1 MWRASDPRRGFGT
14 RQVVLAARDFAMDL
28 EFHQLDER
36 YAHLRLRRP
45 ERERRLLGSLAEKGQ
60 QVPIVVVP
68 LFEAPGRYQL
78 IDGHKRARLLR
89 RLGADTIEATVWD
102 MSESEALLLD
112 RALRTADAET
122 AIEQGWLL
130 QELRNL
136 PLSHEDLAKRF
147 DRSVVWVSQRLALV
161 QVLPKPVQEH
171 VRAGRI
177 PAPAAMKYLVPLA
190 RAKREDCEVLS
201 EAIAKH
207 QLTSREVG
215 ELYKAWR
222 DGSRDV
228 RRRVLESPELF
239 LRAQRELEEAHPV
252 EVRAADALLRDLDL
266 VGKLARRA
274 ERKWREGSAVMQPEE
289 RAEVRQC
296 LEQALLDL
304 GRLSRRISEEEA
316 GAEPAHAD
324 NDPGTAPEGH
334 RQAGDRADAE
344 GVTRGGP
351 ECHPV
356 GLGHA
361 AALQPNGQGRA
372 APAGD
377 PGALRFLRG
386 QSDPGP

>member
-1 MWRASDPRRGFGT
+1 
-14 RQVVLAARDFAMDL
+14 MDL
-28 EFHQLDER
+28 EFHQLDAR

-45 ERERRLLGSLAEKGQ
+45 ERERRLLASLAEKGQ
-60 QVPIVVVP
+60 QVPIVVVA
-68 LFEAPGRYQL
+68 LLEDPGRYQL
-78 IDGHKRARLLR
+78 IDGHKRVRLLQ
-89 RLGADTIEATVWD
+89 RLGADTIQATVWD

-112 RALRTADAET
+112 RSLRAADAET

-147 DRSVVWVSQRLALV
+147 DRSVGWVSQRLALI
-161 QVLPKPVQEH
+161 QVLPASVQEH

-177 PAPAAMKYLVPLA
+177 PAHAAMKYLVPMA
-190 RAKREDCEVLS
+190 RAKRDDCEVLS
-201 EAIAKH
+201 QAIAEH

-215 ELYKAWR
+215 DLYKAWR

-252 EVRAADALLRDLDL
+252 EVRAADGLLRDLAL
-266 VGKLARRA
+266 VGRLARRA
-274 ERKWREGSAVMQPEE
+274 ERQWREASAVMQGEE
-289 RAEVRQC
+289 REEVRQC

-304 GRLSRRISEEEA
+304 GRLAGLIHEEDA

-324 NDPGTAPEGH
+324 DDPGAAPEGC
-334 RQAGDRADAE
+334 RQAGDCADAE
-344 GVTRGGP
+344 GLARGGSGGD
-351 ECHPV
+351 PV
-356 GLGHA
+356 GLGGA
-361 AALQPNGQGRA
+361 ASLQPSGESRA
-372 APAGD
+372 APAGG

>member
-1 MWRASDPRRGFGT
+1 ME
-14 RQVVLAARDFAMDL
+14 L
-28 EFHQLDER
+28 EFHQIDVR
-36 YAHLRLRRP
+36 YEHLRLRRP
-45 ERERRLLGSLAEKGQ
+45 ERERRLLASLATNGQ
-60 QVPIVVVP
+60 QAPVVVVP
-68 LFEAPGRYQL
+68 LFESPGRYQL
-78 IDGHKRARLLR
+78 IDGHKRARLMR
-89 RLGADTIEATVWD
+89 RLGADTIHATVWD

-147 DRSVVWVSQRLALV
+147 DRSPGWVSQRLALV

-177 PAPAAMKYLVPLA
+177 PAQAAMKYLVPLA

-207 QLTSREVG
+207 HLTSREVG
-215 ELYKAWR
+215 DLYKAWR

-228 RRRVLESPELF
+228 RQRVLSSPELF

-252 EVRAADALLRDLDL
+252 EVRAADALLQDIDL

-274 ERKWREGSAVMQPEE
+274 ERKWREGSAVMTPAEREE
-289 RAEVRQC
+289 VTLC
-296 LEQALLDL
+296 LEQALLDMV
-304 GRLSRRISEEEA
+304 RLKRRIDEEDA
-316 GAEPAHAD
+316 GAEPAHAND
-324 NDPGTAPEGH
+324 DPGAAQEGCG
-334 RQAGDRADAE
+334 QASDRADAE
-344 GVTRGGP
+344 GLARGGSGGDP
-351 ECHPV
+351 I
-356 GLGHA
+356 GLGDA
-361 AALQPNGQGRA
+361 ARLQPSGDRRA

-377 PGALRFLRG
+377 PRAVRFVRG
-386 QSDPGP
+386 KSGPGP

>member
-1 MWRASDPRRGFGT
+1 
-14 RQVVLAARDFAMDL
+14 MDL

-45 ERERRLLGSLAEKGQ
+45 ERERRLLASLAEKGQ

-89 RLGADTIEATVWD
+89 RLGADTIQATVWD

-112 RALRTADAET
+112 HALRTADAET

-136 PLSHEDLAKRF
+136 PLSHEEMAQRF
-147 DRSVVWVSQRLALV
+147 DRSVGWVSQRLSLV
-161 QVLPKPVQEH
+161 QVLPKAVQEH

-177 PAPAAMKYLVPLA
+177 PAQAAMKYLVPLA

-207 QLTSREVG
+207 HLTSREVG

-296 LEQALLDL
+296 LEQALWDL

-316 GAEPAHAD
+316 GAEPAHTD
-324 NDPGTAPEGH
+324 NDLGTAPEGH
-334 RQAGDRADAE
+334 RQAGDRTDAE

-361 AALQPNGQGRA
+361 AVLQPSGQSGA

>member
-1 MWRASDPRRGFGT
+1 
-14 RQVVLAARDFAMDL
+14 MDL

-45 ERERRLLGSLAEKGQ
+45 ERERRLLASLAEKGQ

-68 LFEAPGRYQL
+68 LFEAPGRYQV

-89 RLGADTIEATVWD
+89 RLGADTIQATVWD

-112 RALRTADAET
+112 RALRTAEAET
-122 AIEQGWLL
+122 ALEQGWLL

-136 PLSHEDLAKRF
+136 PLSQEQLAKRF
-147 DRSVVWVSQRLALV
+147 DRSVGWVSQRLALV
-161 QVLPKPVQEH
+161 QILPKPVQEH
-171 VRAGRI
+171 VRSGRI
-177 PAPAAMKYLVPLA
+177 PAQAAMKYLVPLA
-190 RAKREDCEVLS
+190 RAQRDDCEVLS

-207 QLTSREVG
+207 RLSSREVG
-215 ELYKAWR
+215 ELYQAWR

-239 LRAQRELEEAHPV
+239 LRAQRELEQAHPV
-252 EVRAADALLRDLDL
+252 EVRAADGLLRDLDL

-274 ERKWREGSAVMQPEE
+274 ERKWCEAAAVMQPEE
-289 RAEVRQC
+289 RTEVRQC

-304 GRLSRRISEEEA
+304 GRLSSRISEEEA

-324 NDPGTAPEGH
+324 GDPGAIREGC

-344 GVTRGGP
+344 AVTRGGP
-351 ECHPV
+351 GCDPV
-356 GLGHA
+356 GLGDA
-361 AALQPNGQGRA
+361 AALQAGGAGRA
-372 APAGD
+372 APARD